1 MRWRVREWHELR
13 FPDGQLWGAEGEV
26 VEIPTDDKNPAVVAA
41 ARKMLGNR
49 DIHLFPVMPDED
61 APKPNE
67 YPEPF
72 LSMLREAGYKAPK
85 NRMVKKTSRKK
96 KVAEAAPEE
105 GTEGSD

>member
-1 MRWRVREWHELR
+1 MKWRVREGHELR
-13 FPDGQLWGAEGEV
+13 FPDGQLWGSEGEV
-26 VEIPTDDKNPAVVAA
+26 VEIPTDDSNPEVAA
-41 ARKMLGNR
+41 AARRMLGNK

-61 APKPNE
+61 APKPNK

-72 LSMLREAGYKAPK
+72 LTRLREAGFKAPK

-96 KVAEAAPEE
+96 KSAEIAPEE